1 MLKEKLGDSWHDD
14 TQLNERAE
22 EIFRRLLRDS
32 TGSHKGTSSAAG
44 IDSHGLKKAMF
55 AAGVKLSDK
64 EAVRMIKESDEN
76 EDGLLQLNEFQA
88 VIRNEV
94 ETYRR
99 RESEVSTSRRRSGHA
114 AVRLARPR
122 LPRGGRH
129 RRGRLREP
137 GALLLPRPRRV
148 TGIHAAGAVK

>member
-1 MLKEKLGDSWHDD
+1 MPIKTEDGWASRGQVKRQFAAWKKARTMLKEKLGDSWHDD

-22 EIFRRLLRDS
+22 EIFRRLPRDS

-76 EDGLLQLNEFQA
+76 EDGLLQLSEFQA

-99 RESEVSTSRRRSGHA
+99 RESSVC
-114 AVRLARPR
+114 AVL
-122 LPRGGRH
+122 
-129 RRGRLREP
+129 
-137 GALLLPRPRRV
+137 
-148 TGIHAAGAVK
+148 